1 MRVFVPKK
9 AKDLDNVMNEWL
21 IKMHRGVTIYTNA
34 PDTGIACSQSIVAR
48 NEMTRLALA
57 IWRRKFARDV
67 GSL

>member
-1 MRVFVPKK
+1 MRAFVPEK

-21 IKMHRGVTIYTNA
+21 MKMHRGVTIYANA
-34 PDTGIACSQSIVAR
+34 PNIGIACSQSIVAR
-48 NEMTRLALA
+48 NEMTRLESA

>member
-1 MRVFVPKK
+1 MRVFVPEE

-21 IKMHRGVTIYTNA
+21 IKMHRGVTIYANA
-34 PDTGIACSQSIVAR
+34 PNTGIACLQSIVAR
-48 NEMTRLALA
+48 NEMTRLELA